1 MRTKV
6 LFINSNE
13 SFVDELPINYTL
25 DKIIYYPGA
34 RSYLGRLA
42 SELDYQL
49 VLVSNQVNLG
59 TESFP
64 RVLFYEITEFIL
76 KTFEE
81 EGFHLS
87 SIAFYKKIRKSG
99 VEMLPSYFSKSFD
112 RSQSFVIDDRLLLL
126 PLNRGITSEEVA
138 KHIHWKKIYNGLKFG
153 FSEFSYRRRSKE
165 TDTQISLKIDGKGI
179 SDIRTGLGF
188 FDHILDQ
195 ICVHANLDL
204 GIKIKGD
211 LNVDEH
217 HSVEDTA
224 ISLGIVLSKSLK
236 DKRGFPRY
244 GFLLPMDDNIVLVA
258 IDLGGRSNLIWKA
271 DFEREKIGDVPTE
284 MFVHFFKS
292 FSDVASC
299 NLYFQTEGNNEH
311 HKIEAIFKAFA
322 YVLKMAVIR
331 NSNNELLPSTKEL
344 I

>member
-13 SFVDELPINYTL
+13 SFVDDFPINYTF
-25 DKIIYYPGA
+25 DKIIFYPGI
-34 RSYLGRLA
+34 RSYFGRLA
-42 SELDYQL
+42 TELDYQL

-81 EGFHLS
+81 EGINLS
-87 SIAFYKKIRKSG
+87 SIAFYKKSRKTG
-99 VEMLPSYFSKSFD
+99 KEMLPSYFSKSFD
-112 RSQSFVIDDRLLLL
+112 RSQSFVIGDRLILL
-126 PLNRGITSEEVA
+126 PLNDCITTEKVA
-138 KHIHWKKIYNGLKFG
+138 LHIFNGLKFG
-153 FSEFSYRRRSKE
+153 FSELSYRRRSKE
-165 TDTQISLKIDGKGI
+165 TDTQISIKIDGKGI

-188 FDHILDQ
+188 LDHTLDQ
-195 ICVHANLDL
+195 ICIHANLDI
-204 GIKIKGD
+204 GIKVKGD
-211 LNVDEH
+211 LNVDDH
-217 HSVEDTA
+217 HTIEDTA
-224 ISLGIVLSKSLK
+224 ISLGIALSKSLK
-236 DKRGFPRY
+236 DKRGFSRY
-244 GFLLPMDDNIVLVA
+244 GFLLPMDDSLAQVA

-322 YVLKMAVIR
+322 YVLKMATNR
-331 NSNNELLPSTKEL
+331 SYNNELLPSTKEL

>member
-13 SFVDELPINYTL
+13 SFVDEFPINYTL
-25 DKIIYYPGA
+25 DKIIFYTGA
-34 RSYLGRLA
+34 ISYIGRIA

-49 VLVSNQVNLG
+49 VLVSNQVNIG

-64 RVLFYEITEFIL
+64 RLLFYEVTEFIL

-81 EGFHLS
+81 ESIHLS
-87 SIAFYKKIRKSG
+87 SIAFYKKSRKSG
-99 VEMLPSYFSKSFD
+99 IEMLPSYFSKSFD
-112 RSQSFVIDDRLLLL
+112 RSQSFVIGDRLILH
-126 PLNRGITSEEVA
+126 PLNGSITTEEVA
-138 KHIHWKKIYNGLKFG
+138 LHIHWKIIYNGLKFG
-153 FSEFSYRRRSKE
+153 FSELSYRRRSKE
-165 TDTQISLKIDGKGI
+165 TDTQISIKIDGKGI

-188 FDHILDQ
+188 LDHTLDQ
-195 ICVHANLDL
+195 ICIHANLDL
-204 GIKIKGD
+204 GVKVKGD
-211 LNVDEH
+211 LIVDEH
-217 HSVEDTA
+217 HTMEDTA
-224 ISLGIVLSKSLK
+224 ISLGIALSKSLK
-236 DKRGFPRY
+236 DRRGYTRY
-244 GFLLPMDDNIVLVA
+244 GFLLPMDDTLVQIS

-322 YVLKMAVIR
+322 YVLKMATSR
-331 NSNNELLPSTKEL
+331 NYNNDLLPSTKEL

>member
-6 LFINSNE
+6 LFINSN
-13 SFVDELPINYTL
+13 FPINYTL
-25 DKIIYYPGA
+25 DKIIFYPGA
-34 RSYLGRLA
+34 RSCLGRLA

-81 EGFHLS
+81 EGINLS
-87 SIAFYKKIRKSG
+87 SIAFYKKSRKTG
-99 VEMLPSYFSKSFD
+99 MKMLPSYFSKSFD
-112 RSQSFVIDDRLLLL
+112 RSQSFIVGNRLILL
-126 PLNRGITSEEVA
+126 PLNNCITLEEVA
-138 KHIHWKKIYNGLKFG
+138 LHIHWKIIFNGLKFG
-153 FSEFSYRRRSKE
+153 FSELSYRRRSKE
-165 TDTQISLKIDGKGI
+165 TEVQISIKTDGKGI

-188 FDHILDQ
+188 LDHTLDQ
-195 ICVHANLDL
+195 ICIHANLDL
-204 GIKIKGD
+204 GIKVKGD
-211 LNVDEH
+211 LNIDEH
-217 HSVEDTA
+217 HSIEDTA
-224 ISLGIVLSKSLK
+224 ISLGIALSKSFK
-236 DKRGFPRY
+236 DKRGYSRY
-244 GFLLPMDDNIVLVA
+244 GFLLPMDDILAQVA

-322 YVLKMAVIR
+322 YVLKMAKNR
-331 NSNNELLPSTKEL
+331 SYYNELLPSTKEL